1 MDKKT
6 FSIGIIIIIAI
17 IAIGGAFA
25 LGLFDQSPTTNFNT
39 KFMSGSF
46 QGDVVQNNNT
56 SNNTYADWGASFD
69 DKNASIQYNMSS
81 VKNGTFLID
90 LLTIQGLS
98 SPETREYNG
107 NSWNIYYSQAVPTTT
122 ANSTNSTNTTNNST
136 DNSSVMN
143 VYICEAQKGDQTYL
157 IYVVA
162 NSTKVQCDGSL
173 YCDLFTDYIK
183 PMLESTELKENS
195 DAPHLYQTMNV
206 TEQEFNDASKYLEQI
221 KSGNITNSTTSNSS
235 Q

>member
-6 FSIGIIIIIAI
+6 FSIVVIIIIAI

-25 LGLFDQSPTTNFNT
+25 LGLFDQSPTTKFNT

-46 QGDVVQNNNT
+46 QGDLVQNNNT
-56 SNNTYADWGASFD
+56 NSNNTYADWGASFD

-90 LLTIQGLS
+90 LLKVQGLS
-98 SPETREYNG
+98 NPETRNYNG
-107 NSWNIYYSQAVPTTT
+107 NEWNIYYSQAVPTTT
-122 ANSTNSTNTTNNST
+122 TNSTNTTNTT
-136 DNSSVMN
+136 DNSSLMN

-157 IYVVA
+157 VYVVA
-162 NSTKVQCDGSL
+162 NSTKVQCDGTL

-221 KSGNITNSTTSNSS
+221 KSGNLTKSTTNSTA
-235 Q
+235 